1 MAEQPPVT
9 SLARAREVKIN
20 ELSNHFANDDLSID
34 ELERRM
40 ERVYKAA
47 SIAELDV
54 ITADLKSAV
63 AVPADLVQAKVVRGK
78 GGAPARFEAMP
89 SRIVSI
95 MSSTKKVGRWGVPP
109 VLGVKAVMSD
119 TQIDLTHAVL
129 TSSTV
134 EMELKTI
141 MTSLKIIVPPGMRV
155 MVDTSSL
162 LSSIESKADDLA
174 LADVPAPAS
183 VKTLHLTGYAF
194 MSDVQIV
201 VRRREDPLDD
211 EDDDEDD

>member
-9 SLARAREVKIN
+9 SLARAREVKIT

-40 ERVYKAA
+40 ERVYKA
-47 SIAELDV
+47 SSVAELEV
-54 ITADLKSAV
+54 ITADLKNAV
-63 AVPADLVQAKVVRGK
+63 AVPADLVQAKVVRGR
-78 GGAPARFEAMP
+78 GGASARFEATP
-89 SRIVSI
+89 ARIVSI

-109 VLGVKAVMSD
+109 VLGLKAVMSD

-129 TSSTV
+129 TSTTV
-134 EMELKTI
+134 EMEVKAI
-141 MTSLKIIVPPGMRV
+141 MSSVKIVVPPGMRV

-162 LSSIESKADDLA
+162 LSSIDSKADDLA
-174 LADVPAPAS
+174 SADAPAS
-183 VKTLHLTGYAF
+183 ASLKTLHLTGYAF
-194 MSDVQIV
+194 MSDIKIV

-211 EDDDEDD
+211 DEDDDE

>member
-1 MAEQPPVT
+1 MAEQPPVP

-40 ERVYKAA
+40 ERVYKAG
-47 SIAELDV
+47 SIAELEV
-54 ITADLKSAV
+54 ITADLKNAV
-63 AVPADLVQAKVVRGK
+63 AVPADLVQAKVVRGTR
-78 GGAPARFEAMP
+78 GAPARFEAMP
-89 SRIVSI
+89 TRIVSI

-109 VLGVKAVMSD
+109 VLGLKAVMSD

-129 TSSTV
+129 TSNTV
-134 EMELKTI
+134 EMEVKTI

-162 LSSIESKADDLA
+162 LSNIESKADDLA
-174 LADVPAPAS
+174 LADAAPAS

-201 VRRREDPLDD
+201 VRRREDPLND
-211 EDDDEDD
+211 EDEDE